1 MSEIQKTVNKKKKTN
16 QTVSKKSNKIN
27 VYYCVE
33 LENTNDHFLDSTTYS
48 IAENK
53 SKWTQNVFIEGNNI
67 TCKLY
72 KDSQANVIGL
82 DTLINA
88 LDKEL
93 ELQNTN
99 VKLVVNIIRLSIWNN
114 GSK

>member
-1 MSEIQKTVNKKKKTN
+1 M
-16 QTVSKKSNKIN
+16 
-27 VYYCVE
+27 
-33 LENTNDHFLDSTTYS
+33 DSTTYS

-53 SKWTQNVFIEGNNI
+53 LKWTQNVFIEGNNI

-99 VKLVVNIIRLSIWNN
+99 VKLGTMVVNSLINYFNICRFQASY
-114 GSK
+114 